1 MRPEKVAS
9 TIHSLQELFHAQR
22 PGEHCQGKYLE
33 MRRQTGGDTKEKI
46 KQVNKG
52 NASALTRKRKY
63 LLICTKGL
71 NLRIEL
77 GSEF

>member
-1 MRPEKVAS
+1 
-9 TIHSLQELFHAQR
+9 
-22 PGEHCQGKYLE
+22 

>member
-1 MRPEKVAS
+1 
-9 TIHSLQELFHAQR
+9 
-22 PGEHCQGKYLE
+22 

-52 NASALTRKRKY
+52 NASSLTRKRKY